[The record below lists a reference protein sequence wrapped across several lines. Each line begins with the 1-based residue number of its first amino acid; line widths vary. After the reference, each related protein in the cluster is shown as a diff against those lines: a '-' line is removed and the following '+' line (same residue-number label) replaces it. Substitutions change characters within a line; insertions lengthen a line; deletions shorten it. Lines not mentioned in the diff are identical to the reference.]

1 MIVTIILAQIL
12 PVVWE
17 NDFFQFHHLR
27 NSHEADIDD
36 SIDCDKTFVTPFTCV
51 LNLRNGVFEV
61 VFRGWLKQ
69 HWQWLKNS
77 LVETRN

>member
-12 PVVWE
+12 PIVWD
-17 NDFFQFHHLR
+17 NDFFQFHH
-27 NSHEADIDD
+27 EADIDD
-36 SIDCDKTFVTPFTCV
+36 TINCDQTFGIPFTCV